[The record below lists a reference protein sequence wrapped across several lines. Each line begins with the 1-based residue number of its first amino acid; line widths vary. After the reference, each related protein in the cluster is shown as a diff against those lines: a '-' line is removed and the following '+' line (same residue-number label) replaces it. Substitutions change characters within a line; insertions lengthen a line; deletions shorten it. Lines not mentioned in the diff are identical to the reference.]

1 MPYTNKIQTYV
12 QLAGQTAAGLTKN
25 LGNWTGFLTTASRLY
40 KYPFS
45 DQLLIHA
52 QNPNSTAIADF
63 NIWTKRMRRY
73 VRRGSKGMALVHV
86 NNGYPQLQYVFDVSD
101 TGVRSNSCSLILWQY
116 KDEYREVVTK
126 ALEECFGVS
135 CGNGLPDQL
144 EDIAAKFAKDYW
156 DDYHSQIM
164 YELAGSPLEG
174 MDEINIGKEF
184 RDVAGVSTAYVLLSR
199 CGLHPEQRFRLED
212 FQYLCDFNTQK
223 LIQILGIA
231 VNQASS
237 QILHH
242 IAVVIFQYERQKQA
256 AQQSNV
262 SGAEDNKTSA
272 SGTSKEK
279 PDSQKQKPSV
289 QEVYMHYKP
298 VIRDFLL
305 SDTAYQNAC
314 KNSGLQNAKLE
325 GEAAVKRA
333 ANSVSDL
340 RFLKFFYDLCDF
352 HNQILHEV
360 FAETYPALSSIQEHE
375 PEPAVT
381 EAIQDD
387 IPTDSQQSVIKEP
400 CAESNATPGMA
411 EEEPAEPPIEH
422 VPSKVDSLSD
432 GQQPVAIPE
441 PDNKRQEIIFEPPGI
456 EVLSPVE
463 NFIITDDNPGSGGPK
478 EKFQKNMAAIA
489 ALKQIETENRHA
501 TPEEQ
506 QVLSQYVG
514 WGGIP

>member
-52 QNPNSTAIADF
+52 QNPESTAVAGFD
-63 NIWTKRMRRY
+63 IWTKRMRRY

-116 KDEYREVVTK
+116 KDEYREAVTK
-126 ALEECFGVS
+126 ALEERFGVS

-223 LIQILGIA
+223 LIQILGVA

-237 QILHH
+237 QVLHQ
-242 IAVVIFQYERQKQA
+242 IAVAIFQYEHQKQA

-272 SGTSKEK
+272 SGSPKGQS
-279 PDSQKQKPSV
+279 DSQKQKPSV
-289 QEVYMHYKP
+289 QEVYMHFKP
-298 VIRDFLL
+298 VIKEFLL

-314 KNSGLQNAKLE
+314 KNSGLQNAEIE

-333 ANSVSDL
+333 ADSISDL
-340 RFLKFFYDLCDF
+340 SFLKFFYDLHDF

-360 FAETYPALSSIQEHE
+360 FTETYPVLSSVQEQE
-375 PEPAVT
+375 TAVT
-381 EAIQDD
+381 ETVQDD
-387 IPTDSQQSVIKEP
+387 TPTEQ
-400 CAESNATPGMA
+400 
-411 EEEPAEPPIEH
+411 PPIT
-422 VPSKVDSLSD
+422 VS
-432 GQQPVAIPE
+432 E
-441 PDNKRQEIIFEPPGI
+441 PDDKEQETVLEPSEI
-456 EVLSPVE
+456 EVLPAAT
-463 NFIITDDNPGSGGPK
+463 NFVITDGNLGTGSTK

-489 ALKQIETENRHA
+489 VLKQIEAEKRSA
-501 TPEEQ
+501 APEEQ
-506 QVLSQYVG
+506 QVLSQYAG
-514 WGGIP
+514 WGGILAVITHSWILPGSNTYRSAGKCSSRYTPC